1 MLTRRAAL
9 RAFTFTTLAAV
20 AGRWLPDSARAE
32 EGSGAQLVP
41 PPPAS
46 TGGGPFT
53 LGPLPFAP
61 DALEPYID
69 TRTMEIHYGKHHA
82 AYVNNLNK
90 AISAYP
96 DLAGR
101 SVQDL
106 IRDLDALPEDIRTA
120 VRNNGGGHAN
130 HTLFWNSLAPAADS
144 KPEGALAAA
153 IESELGGF
161 DSFKDAFTRAALST
175 FGSGWA
181 WLSLNSDGKLL
192 VESLPNQDSP
202 LMFGRTPI
210 LGVDVWEHAYYLKYQ
225 NVRGKYVK
233 AIWNIL
239 DWPAISARYED
250 AMKGTAAVN

>member
-20 AGRWLPDSARAE
+20 AGRWLPESARAE
-32 EGSGAQLVP
+32 ENNAPLVP
-41 PPPAS
+41 EPPPSHSSDA
-46 TGGGPFT
+46 PFT

-61 DALEPYID
+61 DALEPFID

-96 DLAGR
+96 DLAKR

-106 IRDLDALPEDIRTA
+106 LRDLDALPDDIRTA

-130 HTLFWNSLAPAADS
+130 HTLFWNSLAPASDT
-144 KPEGALAAA
+144 KPEGALAKA
-153 IESELGGF
+153 ISSDLGGF
-161 DSFKDAFTRAALST
+161 DEFKDAFTRAALT
-175 FGSGWA
+175 VFGSGWA
-181 WLSLNSDGKLL
+181 WLSLNSDGALL
-192 VESLPNQDSP
+192 VESLPNQDNP

-225 NVRGKYVK
+225 NVRGEYVK
-233 AIWNIL
+233 AIWSVLN
-239 DWPAISARYED
+239 WPAIATRYED
-250 AMKGTAAVN
+250 SIKGTI